1 MAVNGFDFTELDE
14 FNTELVRLARV
25 QFPKETKA
33 FLRREANKVN
43 RIARKGYK
51 SETKKKT
58 GNLLK
63 GLTHGKPY
71 IYNGDEYQIR
81 AKNTAPHAYLIE
93 HGHGMIKTR
102 PGNPDSKIPIG
113 ATVILSTNAQ
123 GQEIHAGNINIRNR
137 FVEGKHIMGRADNKF
152 KSTFPQD
159 VEVYIDDLLEKGLR

>member
-1 MAVNGFDFTELDE
+1 MAVDGFDFTELEE
-14 FNTELVRLARV
+14 FNTELVRLAQI

-81 AKNTAPHAYLIE
+81 AKNKAPHAHLIE
-93 HGHGMIKTR
+93 LGHI
-102 PGNPDSKIPIG
+102 
-113 ATVILSTNAQ
+113 NAKN
-123 GQEIHAGNINIRNR
+123 GG
-137 FVEGKHIMGRADNKF
+137 FVVGKHIMDKAGNEF
-152 KSTFPQD
+152 KPTFPQD
-159 VEVYIDDLLEKGLR
+159 IEVFIDDLLAKGLH